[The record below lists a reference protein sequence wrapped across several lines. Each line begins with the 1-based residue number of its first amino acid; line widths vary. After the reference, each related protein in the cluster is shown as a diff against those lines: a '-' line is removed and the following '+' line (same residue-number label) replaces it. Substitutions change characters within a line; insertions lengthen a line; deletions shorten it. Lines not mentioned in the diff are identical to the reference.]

1 MEFESPGEDGAA
13 KKVPTPAQTRSQAQD
28 EEVDAGGAS
37 TEVDLEEGKP
47 TVELLPGP
55 TLYLL
60 PAPPGFGTPEESEAE
75 GAMETSVGQE
85 ESLEEAEVGWEGDT
99 AEEDFE
105 EWLPTAQTP
114 PPAPA
119 ADTLIPPPPGFGS
132 TDESQ
137 DEDDEFPGT
146 RKYLEFEWKTSSEE
160 TVVFREIPRPLVAL
174 AAQPE
179 PAPEPNPEPESPP
192 QLPTVPST
200 EMKKEKP
207 KVEKT
212 LKKGKGE
219 GKGKE
224 KAKEKEEP
232 KVEKTKKKEKKEKR
246 RQNTDA
252 ISNPSS
258 SGSDSDQERSKKNAL
273 VLGFSKVGNWVT
285 SKAQKVG
292 KWLSNKSE
300 FRKGR
305 KVSPGVPTP
314 EIPGELQVTNTSCIL

>member
-1 MEFESPGEDGAA
+1 MEA
-13 KKVPTPAQTRSQAQD
+13 
-28 EEVDAGGAS
+28 
-37 TEVDLEEGKP
+37 
-47 TVELLPGP
+47 
-55 TLYLL
+55 
-60 PAPPGFGTPEESEAE
+60 
-75 GAMETSVGQE
+75 SVGQE

-105 EWLPTAQTP
+105 EGLPTAQTP
-114 PPAPA
+114 PPAQA

-160 TVVFREIPRPLVAL
+160 TVVFREFPRPPVAV
-174 AAQPE
+174 AAQPD
-179 PAPEPNPEPESPP
+179 PAPEPKLESESLP
-192 QLPTVPST
+192 QLPTAPST

-219 GKGKE
+219 GKEKEKAKVEKTLKKGKGKGKE

-246 RQNTDA
+246 WQNTDA
-252 ISNPSS
+252 ISDPSS